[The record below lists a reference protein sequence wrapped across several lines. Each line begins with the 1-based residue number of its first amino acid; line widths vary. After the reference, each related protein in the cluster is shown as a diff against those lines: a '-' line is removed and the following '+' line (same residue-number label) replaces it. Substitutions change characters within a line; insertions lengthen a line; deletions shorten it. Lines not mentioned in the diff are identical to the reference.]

1 MAINLEDY
9 QELIESLSP
18 ELQESLHSAW
28 HDATKVFSARGL
40 DNYLKGAAALKTLGK
55 GDDLIVAWINHAPLV
70 AKEIGED
77 VVPDL
82 IQTALELASKTSGA
96 VIELV
101 LSTAPTAA
109 SRLGDEI
116 LFRAYL
122 QFLNTLL
129 SQAPRGVR
137 PMLEN
142 LEKLFSQLTLGGL
155 RRWALWGAHAHRT
168 NYPEQGSYFSLQSKE
183 SQAMLQKERKGTLFI
198 DVQRRINMYLRA
210 LWARDFFMKPTS
222 GDFETR
228 EGHRPFVEGYFIHLP
243 DAYDDF
249 ILPARPLQPIQPLAA
264 LSPTLPLHPQGVGWG
279 CKAAEAATTTHKGR
293 EQSLL
298 PPQGEGWDGGGA
310 RAGSGEGTRIS
321 GLSMYRAAAAHSAAH
336 IVYTRDPI
344 SAESLNPWQ
353 MAVISVIE
361 DARVETLAVRKFP
374 GLKQRWSALHTIEPA
389 QDSSAGDYL
398 NRLARALLDEIYQD
412 NDPWIAQGRVL
423 FKQAAEN
430 LDTNQVSWDIGVQLA
445 HEFMAKRIP
454 FNPRTDLLIA
464 PYRDDNRYFW
474 EFEEFDF
481 DKAMAAGYDAPKQVR
496 KHVSLMEFANEIDV
510 ENAGDDAEEIW
521 VLGTELFP
529 YEDMGKSYNE
539 LEGREP
545 VSEPYHYSEWDYQI
559 QLERPAWAT
568 VLEKRSKAGDLQL
581 IDDITSQHKRTIG
594 RLKFLL
600 DALQPQGVTRIRK
613 LEDGDEVDVNAAIRA
628 MIDIRMG
635 QQPDPRIMMR
645 SVRKVR
651 DISVMVLLDLSES
664 TNEKVSGQDY
674 SVLDL
679 QRQATVLLADAINKI
694 GDPFAI
700 HGFCSDGRHN
710 VEYSRFK
717 DFDQPYNDLPKS
729 RLAGMSGQ
737 LSTRMGAAIRHA
749 GHYLKQQKSAKKLLL
764 VITDGEPADVDV
776 RDPQYLRYDTK
787 KAVEEMAR
795 CGVTTFCMSLDPR
808 ADQYVSRI
816 FGARNYMVVDHVE
829 RLPEKLPVLYAGLT
843 R

>member
-9 QELIESLSP
+9 QELLDTLSP
-18 ELQESLHSAW
+18 ELQESLHAAW
-28 HDATKVFSARGL
+28 LEAAKVFSARGL
-40 DNYLKGAAALKTLGK
+40 DNYLKGTAALKSLGK
-55 GDDLIVAWINHAPLV
+55 GDELIATWIDHAPMV

-77 VVPDL
+77 AIPDL
-82 IQTALELASKTSGA
+82 IQTALALASKTSGS
-96 VIELV
+96 VIELI

-109 SRLGDEI
+109 NRLGDEA
-116 LFRAYL
+116 LFRNYL

-142 LEKLFSQLTLGGL
+142 LETLFSQLTLGGL

-168 NYPEQGSYFSLQSKE
+168 DYPEQANYFSLQSKE
-183 SQAMLQKERKGTLFI
+183 SQAMLQKERKGTLFV

-228 EGHRPFVEGYFIHLP
+228 EGYRPYIEGYFLHLP
-243 DAYDDF
+243 DAYDDYVAGETK
-249 ILPARPLQPIQPLAA
+249 LP
-264 LSPTLPLHPQGVGWG
+264 
-279 CKAAEAATTTHKGR
+279 
-293 EQSLL
+293 
-298 PPQGEGWDGGGA
+298 
-310 RAGSGEGTRIS
+310 
-321 GLSMYRAAAAHSAAH
+321 GLEMYRAAAAHSAAH
-336 IVYTRDPI
+336 IAYTREPI

-361 DARVETLAVRKFP
+361 DARVETLSVRKFP
-374 GLKQRWSALHTIEPA
+374 GLKKLWVQLHTITA
-389 QDSSAGDYL
+389 GQGNTAGDFL
-398 NRLARALLDEIYQD
+398 NRLARALLDDSYQD
-412 NDPWIAQGRVL
+412 NDAWIAQGRVL
-423 FKQAAEN
+423 FQQAAAR
-430 LDTNQVSWDIGVQLA
+430 LDSNQVSWDIGVQLA
-445 HEFMAKRIP
+445 HEFMSKRIP
-454 FNPRTDLLIA
+454 FNPRSDLLTA

-481 DKAMAAGYDAPKQVR
+481 DKAIAAGYDAPKQVR

-510 ENAGDDAEEIW
+510 ETAGDDAQEIW

-529 YEDMGKSYNE
+529 YEDTGKSFNE
-539 LEGREP
+539 MEGKEP

-568 VLEKRSKAGDLQL
+568 VLEKRPKAGDLQL
-581 IDDITSQHKRTIG
+581 IDDITFQHKRTIG

-664 TNEKVSGQDY
+664 TNDKVAGQEY

-717 DFDQPYNDLPKS
+717 DFDQAYNEAPKA

-749 GHYLKQQKSAKKLLL
+749 GHYLKLQKSAKKLLL

-795 CGVTTFCMSLDPR
+795 SGVTTYCMSLDPR

-816 FGARNYMVVDHVE
+816 FGAKNYMVVDHVE

>member
-1 MAINLEDY
+1 MGKTTRFFNASLIPHHPSQGFAMSINLEDY
-9 QELIESLSP
+9 QELLDSLSP
-18 ELQESLHSAW
+18 ELQESLHASW
-28 HDATKVFSARGL
+28 HEAAKIFSARGL
-40 DNYLKGAAALKTLGK
+40 DNYLKGAAALKSLGK
-55 GDDLIVAWINHAPLV
+55 GDDLVATWIDHAPLV

-82 IQTALELASKTSGA
+82 VQTALELASKTSGA

-101 LSTAPTAA
+101 LSTSPTAA
-109 SRLGDEI
+109 NRLGDEL
-116 LFRAYL
+116 LFRNYL

-168 NYPEQGSYFSLQSKE
+168 NYPEQGNYFSLQSKE
-183 SQAMLQKERKGTLFI
+183 SLAMLQKERKGTLFI

-228 EGHRPFVEGYFIHLP
+228 EGYRPYVEGYFIHLP

-249 ILPARPLQPIQPLAA
+249 TRPSPGAAHHPLPLA
-264 LSPTLPLHPQGVGWG
+264 
-279 CKAAEAATTTHKGR
+279 
-293 EQSLL
+293 
-298 PPQGEGWDGGGA
+298 GEGNKLP
-310 RAGSGEGTRIS
+310 
-321 GLSMYRAAAAHSAAH
+321 GLEMYRAAAAHSAAH
-336 IVYTRDPI
+336 LVYTQDPI
-344 SAESLNPWQ
+344 SAEALNPWQ

-374 GLKQRWSALHTIEPA
+374 GLKHLWAQLHTIESD
-389 QDSSAGDYL
+389 QGNSAGDYL
-398 NRLARALLDEIYQD
+398 NRLARALLDDSYHD
-412 NDPWIAQGRVL
+412 DDPWIAQGRVL
-423 FKQAAEN
+423 FKQAADR
-430 LDTNQVSWDIGVQLA
+430 LDTNQASWDIGVQLA
-445 HEFMAKRIP
+445 HEFMGRRIA
-454 FNPRTDLLIA
+454 FNPRSDLLTA

-481 DKAMAAGYDAPKQVR
+481 DKAVAAGYDTPKQVR

-529 YEDMGKSYNE
+529 YEDMGKSFNE
-539 LEGREP
+539 MEGKEP

-568 VLEKRSKAGDLQL
+568 VLEKRPKAGDLQL
-581 IDDITSQHKRTIG
+581 IDDIAAQHKRTIG

-613 LEDGDEVDVNAAIRA
+613 LEDGDEVDINAAIRA

-679 QRQATVLLADAINKI
+679 QRQATVLLADAIHKI

-717 DFDQPYNDLPKS
+717 DFDQSYSELPKS
-729 RLAGMSGQ
+729 HLAGMSGQ

-749 GHYLKQQKSAKKLLL
+749 GHYLKLQKSAKKLLL

-795 CGVTTFCMSLDPR
+795 SGVTTFCMSLDPR

-816 FGARNYMVVDHVE
+816 FGAKNYMVVDHVE
-829 RLPEKLPVLYAGLT
+829 RLPEKLPALYAGLT

>member
-9 QELIESLSP
+9 QELTDALSP
-18 ELQESLHSAW
+18 ELQASLRSAW
-28 HDATKVFSARGL
+28 QEAAKVFSARGL
-40 DNYLKGAAALKTLGK
+40 DNYLKGAAALQSLGK
-55 GDDLIVAWINHAPLV
+55 GDELVATWIDHAPMV

-77 VVPDL
+77 AVPDL
-82 IQTALELASKTSGA
+82 VQTALALASKTSGS
-96 VIELV
+96 VIELI

-109 SRLGDEI
+109 NRLGDEQ

-122 QFLNTLL
+122 QFLSTLL

-142 LEKLFSQLTLGGL
+142 LEMLFSQLTLGGL

-168 NYPEQGSYFSLQSKE
+168 NYPEQANYFSLQSKE

-228 EGHRPFVEGYFIHLP
+228 EGYRPYIEGYFIHLP

-249 ILPARPLQPIQPLAA
+249 SIGDTKLA
-264 LSPTLPLHPQGVGWG
+264 
-279 CKAAEAATTTHKGR
+279 
-293 EQSLL
+293 
-298 PPQGEGWDGGGA
+298 
-310 RAGSGEGTRIS
+310 
-321 GLSMYRAAAAHSAAH
+321 GLEMYRAAAAHSAAH
-336 IVYTRDPI
+336 IAYTRDPI
-344 SAESLNPWQ
+344 SAEALNPWQ

-374 GLKQRWSALHTIEPA
+374 GLKKLWVQLHTIQA
-389 QDSSAGDYL
+389 DQANSAGDYL
-398 NRLARALLDEIYQD
+398 NRLARALLDENYRD
-412 NDPWIAQGRVL
+412 DDPWIAQGRVL
-423 FKQAAEN
+423 FKQAADR
-430 LDTNQVSWDIGVQLA
+430 LDTNQTSWDIGVQLA
-445 HEFMAKRIP
+445 HEFANGSLAKRIP
-454 FNPRTDLLIA
+454 FNPRSDLLTA

-481 DKAMAAGYDAPKQVR
+481 DKAISAGYEAPKQVR

-510 ENAGDDAEEIW
+510 ETAGDDAEEIW
-521 VLGTELFP
+521 VLGTEMFP
-529 YEDMGKSYNE
+529 YEDMGKSFNE
-539 LEGREP
+539 LEGKEP

-568 VLEKRSKAGDLQL
+568 VLEKRPKAGDLQL
-581 IDDITSQHKRTIG
+581 IDDIAAQHKRTIG

-613 LEDGDEVDVNAAIRA
+613 LEDGDEVDINAAIRA
-628 MIDIRMG
+628 MIDIRMV

-645 SVRKVR
+645 SVRKIR

-664 TNEKVSGQDY
+664 TNEKVSGQEY

-679 QRQATVLLADAINKI
+679 QRQATVLLADAIHKI

-710 VEYSRFK
+710 VEYFRYK
-717 DFDQPYNDLPKS
+717 DFEQPYNDVPKS
-729 RLAGMSGQ
+729 RLAAMSGQ

-749 GHYLKQQKSAKKLLL
+749 GHYLKMQKTSKKLLL

-795 CGVTTFCMSLDPR
+795 SGVTTFCMSLDPR

-816 FGARNYMVVDHVE
+816 FGAKNYMVVDHVE
-829 RLPEKLPVLYAGLT
+829 RLPEKLPLLYAGLT

>member
-18 ELQESLHSAW
+18 ELQESLRSAW
-28 HDATKVFSARGL
+28 LEATKVFSVRGL
-40 DNYLKGAAALKTLGK
+40 DNYLKGAAALKSLGK
-55 GDDLIVAWINHAPLV
+55 GDELVATWIDHAPLV

-77 VVPDL
+77 AIPDL
-82 IQTALELASKTSGA
+82 VQTALALASKTSGS

-109 SRLGDEI
+109 NRLGDEH
-116 LFRAYL
+116 LFRSYL
-122 QFLNTLL
+122 QFLSTLL

-142 LEKLFSQLTLGGL
+142 IEMLFSQLTLGGL

-168 NYPEQGSYFSLQSKE
+168 NYPEQTSYFSLQSKE
-183 SQAMLQKERKGTLFI
+183 SLAMLQKERKGTLFI

-228 EGHRPFVEGYFIHLP
+228 EGYRPYVEGYFIHLP

-249 ILPARPLQPIQPLAA
+249 VMGDTKL
-264 LSPTLPLHPQGVGWG
+264 
-279 CKAAEAATTTHKGR
+279 
-293 EQSLL
+293 
-298 PPQGEGWDGGGA
+298 
-310 RAGSGEGTRIS
+310 S
-321 GLSMYRAAAAHSAAH
+321 GLEMYRAAAAHSAAH

-344 SAESLNPWQ
+344 SAEALNPWQ

-374 GLKQRWSALHTIEPA
+374 GLKKLWVQLHTIEA
-389 QDSSAGDYL
+389 GQCNTAGDYL
-398 NRLARALLDEIYQD
+398 NRLARALLDEHYQD
-412 NDPWIAQGRVL
+412 SDPWIAQGRVL
-423 FKQAAEN
+423 FKQSAEN
-430 LDTNQVSWDIGVQLA
+430 LETNQVSWDIGVQLA
-445 HEFMAKRIP
+445 HEFLAKRIA
-454 FNPRTDLLIA
+454 FNPRSDLLTA

-474 EFEEFDF
+474 EFAEFDF
-481 DKAMAAGYDAPKQVR
+481 DQAIAAGYEAPKQVR
-496 KHVSLMEFANEIDV
+496 KHVSLMEFANELDV
-510 ENAGDDAEEIW
+510 ETAGDDAEEIW

-529 YEDMGKSYNE
+529 YEDMGKSFNE
-539 LEGREP
+539 LEGKEP

-568 VLEKRSKAGDLQL
+568 VLEKRVKAGDMQV
-581 IDDITSQHKRTIG
+581 IDDIAAQHKRTIG

-613 LEDGDEVDVNAAIRA
+613 LEDGDEVDINAAIRS
-628 MIDIRMG
+628 MIDIRMV

-664 TNEKVSGQDY
+664 TNEKVAGQDY

-679 QRQATVLLADAINKI
+679 QRQATVLLADAIHKI

-717 DFDQPYNDLPKS
+717 DFDQPYNDASKS

-749 GHYLKQQKSAKKLLL
+749 GHYLKLQKSSKKLLL
-764 VITDGEPADVDV
+764 VITDGEPADIDV

-795 CGVTTFCMSLDPR
+795 SGVTTFCMTLDPR

-816 FGARNYMVVDHVE
+816 FGAKNYMVVDHVE
-829 RLPEKLPVLYAGLT
+829 RLPEKLPLLYAGLT